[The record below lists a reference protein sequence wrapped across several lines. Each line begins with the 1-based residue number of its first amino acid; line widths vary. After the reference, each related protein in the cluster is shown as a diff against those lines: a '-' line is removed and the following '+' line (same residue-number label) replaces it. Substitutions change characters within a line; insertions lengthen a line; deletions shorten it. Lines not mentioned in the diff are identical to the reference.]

1 MPPQQR
7 PLAGREPPAR
17 PLRRVPETAPPP
29 KPPLDELLREIRPK
43 LYRLVRGF
51 GIPEE
56 DSEDLIQNTLLALVF
71 RWDQVR
77 NPDAWVVGTVKK
89 NCLMY
94 WRSRRRR
101 LYDAVDGSVL
111 EWLAGGE
118 RPIQERRD
126 LRNDLGAL
134 IDRLPDRYRK
144 VLQLRYALGCDA
156 REVARRTGYRRS
168 SIGKVTARSLAALS
182 REMAEAGFR
191 G

>member
-1 MPPQQR
+1 MPQEQR
-7 PLAGREPPAR
+7 PLARREAIMHP
-17 PLRRVPETAPPP
+17 RRGMPETGRAS

-43 LYRLVRGF
+43 LYRLVRSF

-101 LYDAVDGSVL
+101 LYDAVDGPVL

-118 RPIQERRD
+118 RPMQERRD
-126 LRNDLGAL
+126 LRSDLGGL
-134 IDRLPDRYRK
+134 IERLPDRYRE
-144 VLQLRYALGCDA
+144 VLQLRYTLGCDA

-182 REMAEAGFR
+182 REMAEAGFSR
-191 G
+191 